1 MNRYTISYENEIL
14 FSQEFRYLWSLKWY
28 CQALQRLSLTHALN
42 KINERE
48 REIPLHCMHYHSILH
63 SVFEEKKETNK
74 SEKER
79 LIERTRDE
87 RGGIIDNIQIIKM
100 YDKELRRN
108 RECKGL
114 KC

>member
-1 MNRYTISYENEIL
+1 
-14 FSQEFRYLWSLKWY
+14 
-28 CQALQRLSLTHALN
+28 
-42 KINERE
+42 
-48 REIPLHCMHYHSILH
+48 MHYHSILH

-79 LIERTRDE
+79 QKEITRDE

-108 RECKGL
+108 QECKGL